1 MNPVRECRPLA
12 LGCGQ
17 PVRPCLPCK
26 VGTQATKQHIVRIL
40 GNVGVKQL
48 RSSLGW
54 SAPRGG
60 AGQAGA
66 GRMVVVTAAAVTA
79 AEEPKKESLF
89 RPFKDPTANSRLL
102 ALCFAQALCSVA
114 TLIHDTY
121 LPVYLS
127 DVLKLSNTKVMTVLL
142 RDLG

>member
-1 MNPVRECRPLA
+1 
-12 LGCGQ
+12 
-17 PVRPCLPCK
+17 
-26 VGTQATKQHIVRIL
+26 
-40 GNVGVKQL
+40 
-48 RSSLGW
+48 
-54 SAPRGG
+54 
-60 AGQAGA
+60 
-66 GRMVVVTAAAVTA
+66 MVVVTAAAVTA

-127 DVLKLSNTKVMTVLL
+127 DVLKLSNTKVMTVSVLDI
-142 RDLG
+142 R